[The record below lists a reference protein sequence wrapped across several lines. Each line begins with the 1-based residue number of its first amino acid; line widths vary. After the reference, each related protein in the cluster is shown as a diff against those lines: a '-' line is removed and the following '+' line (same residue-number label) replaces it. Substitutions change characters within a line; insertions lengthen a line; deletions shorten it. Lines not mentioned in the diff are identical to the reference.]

1 MDWKALLSSKTI
13 AGILLMI
20 VPVIFK
26 MAGHELSSADAS
38 GLITQGTQM
47 INDALTFGG
56 MVIAI
61 WGRATAKA
69 PLVKPAA

>member
-38 GLITQGTQM
+38 GLITQG
-47 INDALTFGG
+47 
-56 MVIAI
+56 VC
-61 WGRATAKA
+61 
-69 PLVKPAA
+69 